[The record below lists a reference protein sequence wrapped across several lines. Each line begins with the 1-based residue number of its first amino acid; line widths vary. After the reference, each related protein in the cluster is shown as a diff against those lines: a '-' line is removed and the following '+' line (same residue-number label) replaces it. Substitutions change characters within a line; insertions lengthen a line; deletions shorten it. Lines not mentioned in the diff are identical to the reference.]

1 MPLTRMETQ
10 VVELLRRKRIATMQ
24 ALRVALDASHM
35 TVVRALQKQGYYSS
49 VNRNASFYALRET
62 PQFDARGLWLY
73 RDVCFSRHGTLAR
86 TLVALVESA
95 PAGLTV
101 AELERQVH
109 TRVGNLLSRLCRQG
123 ELSRCFAGHQAVYL
137 ATKAERQDQQRRC
150 REERR
155 PVNTTAPVAANMETG
170 SVPPKADVVMVLEVL
185 IQIIKTPRADAAQL
199 AQTLRGRGVRI
210 ATAGV
215 QRILDFYALQKKRH
229 DRGR

>member
-35 TVVRALQKQGYYSS
+35 TVARALKKHGYYSS

-62 PQFDARGLWLY
+62 PRFDAQGLWLY

-86 TLVALVESA
+86 TLVALVENA

-101 AELERQVH
+101 AEIEPQVN
-109 TRVGNLLSRLCRQG
+109 TRVGNLLSRLCRHG
-123 ELSRCFAGHQAVYL
+123 ELSRCFGGRQAIYL
-137 ATKAERQDQQRRC
+137 AAKAERQEQQRRC
-150 REERR
+150 REEQRAAH
-155 PVNTTAPVAANMETG
+155 TTTPVAANTG
-170 SVPPKADVVMVLEVL
+170 RGSLPPQADVVMVLEVL
-185 IQIIKTPRADAAQL
+185 IQIIKTPRSDAAQL
-199 AQTLRGRGVRI
+199 AQTLRRRGVRI
-210 ATAGV
+210 TTAGV
-215 QRILDFYALQKKRH
+215 QRIFDFYALQKKRH